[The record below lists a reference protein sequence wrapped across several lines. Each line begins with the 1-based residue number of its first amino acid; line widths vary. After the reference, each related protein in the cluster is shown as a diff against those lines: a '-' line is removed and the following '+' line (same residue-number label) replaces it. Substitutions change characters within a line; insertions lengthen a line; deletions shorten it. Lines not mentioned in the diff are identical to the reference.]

1 MESNHRKTFFHLN
14 FTNKDLLEKIR
25 RERCNFF
32 DTCNLD
38 FEINLV
44 KSQILP
50 ASNHQINHINIG
62 GLRIPGQPAKF
73 RNFWKGT
80 IGVVLKNDKK
90 DNSVYS
96 LLYHLS
102 VDFNKHNLQNDSG
115 LDLSNIDER
124 ELVNYIFYN
133 ECLKVYNEE
142 LL

>member
-1 MESNHRKTFFHLN
+1 M
-14 FTNKDLLEKIR
+14 
-25 RERCNFF
+25 
-32 DTCNLD
+32 
-38 FEINLV
+38 
-44 KSQILP
+44 P

-102 VDFNKHNLQNDSG
+102 VDFNKNNLQNDSG